1 MKKLLDAHKNA
12 LFALGKI
19 KRKNEVYD
27 YENDENQQ
35 KRENYGDPD

>member
-27 YENDENQQ
+27 NDNDENQQ
-35 KRENYGDPD
+35 KLENYVYRD

>member
-12 LFALGKI
+12 LFALPKI

-35 KRENYGDPD
+35 KRENYVDRD

>member
-27 YENDENQQ
+27 ENQQ
-35 KRENYGDPD
+35 KRENYGDRD

>member
-12 LFALGKI
+12 LFALAKI

-35 KRENYGDPD
+35 KRENYGDRD

>member
-19 KRKNEVYD
+19 KRKNEVCRMAGSKKYYQRTD
-27 YENDENQQ
+27 F
-35 KRENYGDPD
+35 

>member
-12 LFALGKI
+12 LFSLGKI

-35 KRENYGDPD
+35 KRENYGDRD

>member
-27 YENDENQQ
+27 LSLIHI
-35 KRENYGDPD
+35 

>member
-1 MKKLLDAHKNA
+1 MKKLLDAHKMPC
-12 LFALGKI
+12 LPWVKI

-35 KRENYGDPD
+35 KRENYGDRD

>member
-12 LFALGKI
+12 LFALDKI

-35 KRENYGDPD
+35 KRENYGDRD